1 MTQTPFEVSFDDR
14 GRLLIDEEILSRA
27 NMKTS
32 MFRGQDISMMEVYA
46 RAELTER
53 ELWEIAKSDTNFN
66 SWNMAMENIEVH
78 REAVIEAL
86 LTLFKALKKALGFGS
101 GLKN

>member
-14 GRLLIDEEILSRA
+14 GRLVIDEEILSRA
-27 NMKTS
+27 NMKTR

-53 ELWEIAKSDTNFN
+53 EMWEIAKSDTNFN

-78 REAVIEAL
+78 REAVTEAL
-86 LTLFKALKKALGFGS
+86 VTLFEELKKALGLGS
-101 GLKN
+101 RFKN